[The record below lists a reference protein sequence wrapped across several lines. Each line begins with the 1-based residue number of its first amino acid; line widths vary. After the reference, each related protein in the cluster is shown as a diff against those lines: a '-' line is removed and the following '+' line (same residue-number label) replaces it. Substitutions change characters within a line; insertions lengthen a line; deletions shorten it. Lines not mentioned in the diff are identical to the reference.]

1 MSESVSRGTVLLMAS
16 MSLDGYVAGPNVSV
30 EEPMG
35 EGGERLH
42 EWMFTDPAPSDVE
55 LLAKVRA
62 DTGAVVI
69 GSRTFDVGL
78 RHWADVPY
86 PAPSFVVTHEWRP
99 DLAQDSGTFTF
110 VGGVAEAVDRAGEAA
125 GGGTVMLMGADL
137 DRQALRAGLVDEVLV
152 NLVPIT
158 LGGGAALFAGLDV
171 RLAPTGVVGSPAV
184 THLRYRVVR

>member
-1 MSESVSRGTVLLMAS
+1 MSTVLLMAS
-16 MSLDGYVAGPNVSV
+16 MSLDGYLAGPNVSV

-62 DTGAVVI
+62 NAGAVVI
-69 GSRTFDVGL
+69 GRRTFDIGL

-86 PAPSFVVTHEWRP
+86 PAPSFVVTHNRRP
-99 DLAQDSGTFTF
+99 ELAQKSGTFTF
-110 VGGVAEAVDRAGEAA
+110 VEGVPEAVDLARRAA
-125 GGGTVMLMGADL
+125 GGGTVMLMGVDL
-137 DRQALRAGLVDEVLV
+137 ARQALRAGLVDEVLV
-152 NLVPIT
+152 DLVPIT
-158 LGGGAALFAGLDV
+158 LGGGAHLFAGLDL
-171 RLAPTGVVGSPAV
+171 RLAPTEVISSPAV